1 MHKLIKI
8 SLLSVSLLI
17 VSAGAIAANIPA
29 ISLAYPLVPKTLVEF
44 ITTMPSL
51 FIILTVP
58 ISHKVARK
66 IGYKLTVQIGVFMVL
81 TAGIAPVFVHSF
93 GLLFMSRVLFG
104 VGIGLI
110 NPLLFSFATQLYKGQ
125 ELSSVIGL
133 QSACEGIGGMLI
145 TFSVGQ
151 LLITN
156 WRLSFLAYLIALPIL
171 LLFTSFVPKVTP
183 IIEKEKNK
191 LKKVKST
198 NTIYGYFIL
207 LILVVTIYMSF
218 SIKSTALLL
227 EKGIGTATDG
237 SNLLALVG
245 LGSMLAGFL
254 FGRTLTFTK
263 SWTVAISFLGLGIS
277 LFIIAY
283 SQTII
288 WISIASIFCGFSF
301 RTFVPYL
308 FNEVNQNQAGNSE
321 RDTALLLIGFN
332 LGAAFTPMSIALL
345 ERIIPFKD
353 SSGIF
358 FTEGLIMF
366 LLAIGAVS
374 IQIKSHLKMKDL

>member
-1 MHKLIKI
+1 
-8 SLLSVSLLI
+8 
-17 VSAGAIAANIPA
+17 
-29 ISLAYPLVPKTLVEF
+29 
-44 ITTMPSL
+44 
-51 FIILTVP
+51 
-58 ISHKVARK
+58 
-66 IGYKLTVQIGVFMVL
+66 
-81 TAGIAPVFVHSF
+81 
-93 GLLFMSRVLFG
+93 
-104 VGIGLI
+104 
-110 NPLLFSFATQLYKGQ
+110 
-125 ELSSVIGL
+125 
-133 QSACEGIGGMLI
+133 MLI

-263 SWTVAISFLGLGIS
+263 NWTVAISFLGLGIS